1 MVCPDYEDLFSFDDY
16 DLSKSEEIVQFL
28 NYQMSEESLKN
39 KTVKGTIWSGID
51 NVAQMGVTFIVS
63 IVLARLLSPD
73 DYGLIGIIAIFT
85 TVCNALI
92 NGGFTTALIRKKDVT
107 DDDYNTAFI
116 VNLVVSLVLY
126 FAIYLCSPLI
136 ADFFNRQELIALTRV
151 SSFGIII
158 GALALV
164 PQTRLTKYIDFKSQT
179 KITIVASIVSGAV
192 GIIMALL
199 GFGVWSLVGQQ
210 LVYHILRSV
219 LLWVANK
226 WTPSIHFSYSSF
238 KDLFGFGWKMMVSSL
253 LDNIWKELYQVV
265 VGKFYSP
272 ASLGQFTRANQFS
285 QLFSSNLT
293 NVIQRVTYPVL
304 SNIQDE
310 RERMVVAYKK
320 IIKLTMFV
328 TAISMFFLGA
338 ISEPLLYCLI
348 GPKWHEAATYLPLI
362 CIASSTYPLQAI
374 NLNMLQVQGR
384 SDLFLGLEIIK
395 KFIFLAPLFIG
406 AFIGIMSMLYAN
418 LVATIIAF
426 FLNSHYSGKLLGY
439 SSWMQLKDISLSY
452 AIAFFVSFAIYF
464 LKYLPISFWY
474 VLPMQILL
482 GVIMFFIICHIFQ
495 PIEYLDLKEIT
506 ISQIRN
512 IYRDYH
518 EK

>member
-1 MVCPDYEDLFSFDDY
+1 MA
-16 DLSKSEEIVQFL
+16 
-28 NYQMSEESLKN
+28 EESLRN

-136 ADFFNRQELIALTRV
+136 ADFFNRQELIDLTRV
-151 SSFGIII
+151 SSIGMII

-164 PQTRLTKYIDFKSQT
+164 PQTRLTKCIDFKSQT

-192 GIIMALL
+192 GILMALL
-199 GFGVWSLVGQQ
+199 GFGVWSLVWQQ
-210 LVYHILRSV
+210 LVYYILRSI

-226 WTPSIHFSYSSF
+226 WIPALRFSNSSF

-272 ASLGQFTRANQFS
+272 ASLGQYTRANQFS

-310 RERMVVAYKK
+310 RERMVAAYRK

-328 TAISMFFLGA
+328 TAISMLFLGA

-348 GPKWHEAATYLPLI
+348 GAKWHEAATYLPLI

-384 SDLFLGLEIIK
+384 SDLFLGLEVIK
-395 KFIFLAPLFIG
+395 KIIFLGPLFIG
-406 AFIGIMSMLYAN
+406 AFVGIMPMLYAN

-426 FLNSHYSGKLLGY
+426 FLNSHYSGKFLGY
-439 SSWMQLKDISLSY
+439 SSWMQIKDVSLSY
-452 AIAFFVSFAIYF
+452 TIAIFVSIVIFF
-464 LKYLPISFWY
+464 LKYLPISYWY
-474 VLPMQILL
+474 VLPIQIVLGAILL
-482 GVIMFFIICHIFQ
+482 IVVCKISK
-495 PIEYLDLKEIT
+495 PSEYRDLIDIT
-506 ISQIRN
+506 ISQISK
-512 IYRDYH
+512 YRRSNH